1 MRLLVNG
8 SLQSGEPTL
17 PYSTALLRGDGL
29 FETILAVDENTIA
42 WDRHYARLS
51 NSAGNLLITLP
62 AKIDIELGI
71 SKVLKDSAGQ
81 SRMRLTVLSDGNWF
95 ISVEKLE
102 PSTGTVSLMKVLAPK
117 ISSGGLSGVKSISYG
132 QSLLV
137 VRQAQDLG
145 FDDGVF
151 INEKGEVVETA
162 LSNLLILTS
171 TGWLTPSL
179 SSGCLPGITRELLIK
194 WFDVKEELITFDQ
207 LLAAEAVYVTSSLR
221 LIQRVS
227 KIENK
232 LFDDSLVG
240 KELISDF
247 TKRLLSNINP

>member
-29 FETILAVDENTIA
+29 FETILAVDENAIA

-102 PSTGTVSLMKVLAPK
+102 PVTGAVSLMKVLAPK

-207 LLAAEAVYVTSSLR
+207 LLTAEAVYVTSSLR

>member
-51 NSAGNLLITLP
+51 NSAGSLLITLP

-102 PSTGTVSLMKVLAPK
+102 PSTGAVSLMKVLAPK

-227 KIENK
+227 KVENK
-232 LFDDSLVG
+232 LFDESLVG
-240 KELISDF
+240 KELITDF